1 MTWRLAID
9 FGTSNTAAAL
19 DANGVVRPVS
29 LSDGGITMPSAVVL
43 TPSGFRVGDEAINAQ
58 LRHPDGFERTPKALI
73 GRGDVVLGG
82 KIVSPEDLITEV
94 YSSVRETAL
103 RRQNNEPPREVWL
116 THPVAWAPSQIE
128 ALRKGA
134 IAAGFNADTIHTVSE
149 PIAAAAHYARN
160 QHAAPGSR
168 VAVFDFGGG
177 TLDLAVLERAPQSP
191 VGYRV
196 LAYGGDPVLGGR
208 TFDARLLDWTLDTLR
223 SRGHQEL
230 ADRLHQPRTMA
241 ELRAQS
247 SLGRAVTAAKTELST
262 RPDADI
268 SVSLGEEDAVVTITR
283 GEYERLIAGDIERAA
298 KLLQDVFDR
307 VSGEKPALV
316 YLTGGSSRTPAI
328 SRMIRERT
336 SLQIA
341 TLDDPKLVTAEGALY
356 VNAAG
361 SGGQGRPPQAAGRPP
376 QRPAPRPGGPG
387 PSGPR
392 PNGPNGPRPNGAR
405 PGGLARQQGPN
416 GQGPR
421 SHGPGHGG
429 PTNGGPARQ
438 QGPNGPRPSNGP
450 RPGSPNNG
458 PRPSNGPRPNNG
470 PRPSNGP
477 RPGGPGPNGPRPNGP
492 RPGGGGPRSGAP
504 SGRPPAPRRPGGTPP
519 QPPKP
524 AVKKRNIP
532 LIIALVIIGI
542 AAVIGLVWGGVAL
555 FNSTNS
561 SSRSDGSAPTGDV
574 DCWDGSRAETGKN
587 CPELTGEAGLKWI
600 VPVEDGTCSSSSFEA
615 KSSLEC
621 TWYDEPY
628 ASLHLLEF
636 DSADTAV
643 AYGETSYGSS
653 GSEWDLDGKSSG
665 TAWEGDFDHGSG
677 GYSYYYVYKDL
688 PYGIFVRFD
697 NDSSGDHGSID
708 DIQDRFSPRSYRKV
722 AAAVAVTD
730 RV

>member
-9 FGTSNTAAAL
+9 FGTSNTAAAIE
-19 DANGVVRPVS
+19 ANGVVRPVS

-94 YSSVRETAL
+94 YSSVRATAL

-134 IAAGFNADTIHTVSE
+134 VAAGFNVDTIRTVSE

-160 QHAAPGSR
+160 QQAAPGSR

-177 TLDLAVLERAPQSP
+177 TLDLAVLERTPQSP

-247 SLGRAVTAAKTELST
+247 ALGGAVTAAKTELST

-298 KLLQDVFDR
+298 KLLQGVFDR
-307 VSGEKPALV
+307 VSGAQPALV

-336 SLQIA
+336 NLQIA

-356 VNAAG
+356 VNTTG
-361 SGGQGRPPQAAGRPP
+361 SDGRGRPPQAPGRPQ
-376 QRPAPRPGGPG
+376 QRPAPHPVGR
-387 PSGPR
+387 
-392 PNGPNGPRPNGAR
+392 
-405 PGGLARQQGPN
+405 
-416 GQGPR
+416 
-421 SHGPGHGG
+421 
-429 PTNGGPARQ
+429 
-438 QGPNGPRPSNGP
+438 
-450 RPGSPNNG
+450 
-458 PRPSNGPRPNNG
+458 
-470 PRPSNGP
+470 
-477 RPGGPGPNGPRPNGP
+477 PGPNGPRPAGAGPNGP
-492 RPGGGGPRSGAP
+492 SPQGQPVANTTGVRLLGPNTPPPAGGPRNGAPGGPRSNGPAQGSNVPHPGP
-504 SGRPPAPRRPGGTPP
+504 SRPGTPTGRHP
-519 QPPKP
+519 GQQPPKP
-524 AVKKRNIP
+524 SREKRNVP
-532 LIIALVIIGI
+532 LIIGMVILSL
-542 AAVIGLVWGGVAL
+542 AVVVGLIWGGVAI
-555 FNSTNS
+555 FSGGNTASP
-561 SSRSDGSAPTGDV
+561 APGGKV
-574 DCWDGSRAETGKN
+574 DCWDGSSAEAGKN

-600 VPVEDGTCSSSSFEA
+600 VPVDDASCRSSSFEA
-615 KSSLEC
+615 KTALEC
-621 TWYDEPY
+621 TWYDQPY
-628 ASLHLLEF
+628 TSLHLLEF

-643 AYGETSYGSS
+643 AYGERSYNGS
-653 GSEWDLDGKSSG
+653 GSEWSVNGNSNG
-665 TAWEGDFDHGSG
+665 TAWEGEFSQGSG

-697 NDSSGDHGSID
+697 NDSSGRHGSID
-708 DIQDRFSPRSYRKV
+708 DLKNRFTPKGYRKV
-722 AAAVAVTD
+722 ADAVAVAD
-730 RV
+730 RA

>member
-9 FGTSNTAAAL
+9 FGTSNTAAAI

-43 TPSGFRVGDEAINAQ
+43 TPSGFRVGDEALNAQ

-128 ALRKGA
+128 SLRKGA
-134 IAAGFNADTIHTVSE
+134 IAAGFRPDTIRTVSE

-160 QHAAPGSR
+160 QQAAPGSR

-247 SLGRAVTAAKTELST
+247 ALGSAVTAAKTELST

-307 VSGEKPALV
+307 VSGERPALV

-336 SLQIA
+336 NLQIA

-361 SGGQGRPPQAAGRPP
+361 AGRRGRPPQA
-376 QRPAPRPGGPG
+376 PG
-387 PSGPR
+387 
-392 PNGPNGPRPNGAR
+392 
-405 PGGLARQQGPN
+405 RQQ
-416 GQGPR
+416 PR
-421 SHGPGHGG
+421 RG
-429 PTNGGPARQ
+429 A
-438 QGPNGPRPSNGP
+438 
-450 RPGSPNNG
+450 
-458 PRPSNGPRPNNG
+458 
-470 PRPSNGP
+470 
-477 RPGGPGPNGPRPNGP
+477 PGPNGPRPGAQRPGGQPPARQHSGGARPNGP
-492 RPGGGGPRSGAP
+492 HTRPNPAGGGAPAQTGPMRQPGQRPTLAPGARQPGPNPGSPNGQRPNGPAPRPNAPRPASRPGGGAPRPAD
-504 SGRPPAPRRPGGTPP
+504 RRPAP
-519 QPPKP
+519 QPAKP
-524 AVKKRNIP
+524 ATKKRNVP
-532 LIIALVIIGI
+532 LIIGLVIL
-542 AAVIGLVWGGVAL
+542 ALAVVVGLIWGGVAL
-555 FNSTNS
+555 FGGGSKPS
-561 SSRSDGSAPTGDV
+561 AGSAPSGKVT
-574 DCWDGSRAETGKN
+574 CWDDSTAEAGKN
-587 CPELTGEAGLKWI
+587 CPALTGEAALKWI
-600 VPVEDGTCSSSSFEA
+600 VPVDDASCRSSNFEA
-615 KSSLEC
+615 KTALEC

-628 ASLHLLEF
+628 ASMHLLEF
-636 DSADTAV
+636 DSADTAI
-643 AYGETSYGSS
+643 AYGENSYGGS
-653 GSEWDLDGKSSG
+653 GSEWTLDGKASG
-665 TAWEGDFDHGSG
+665 TTWEGDFDQGSG
-677 GYSYYYVYKDL
+677 GYSYYYVYQDL

-697 NDSSGDHGSID
+697 NDSSGNHGKIED
-708 DIQDRFSPRSYRKV
+708 LKRHFDPKTYRKV
-722 AAAVAVTD
+722 STAVAVAD
-730 RV
+730 RA